1 MDIITDVRNHVLPTL
16 DQGCLGIN
24 PTAASTPAPRPE
36 LLNTTLYPQDPGS
49 TSVGEQF
56 QGRGKGSTGEPEIL
70 CQKVSCCSQKGGAG
84 TLERHEQA
92 AAG

>member
-16 DQGCLGIN
+16 DQGCLGID

-36 LLNTTLYPQDPGS
+36 LLNTTLYPKDPGS

-70 CQKVSCCSQKGGAG
+70 CQKVSCSQKGGAG